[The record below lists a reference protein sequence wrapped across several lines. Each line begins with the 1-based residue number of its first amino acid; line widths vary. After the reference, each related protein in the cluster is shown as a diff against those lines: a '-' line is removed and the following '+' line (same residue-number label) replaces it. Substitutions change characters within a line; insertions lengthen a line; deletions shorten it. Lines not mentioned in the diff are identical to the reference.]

1 MSDGSS
7 AAKKLASVIMNLP
20 NPDQIKTFLTSTLPT
35 LQLLLRNILSL
46 PAEDKYRCLKT
57 SSNLKLRDV
66 VVNTPGVE
74 AFVGEIGFSKDVA
87 GNYVLPLMASLKV
100 IQDALSELTHVEM
113 DVAIHL
119 RSLSQQHVDM
129 QLDRAKEEYIREA
142 RGKALMEEA
151 ERLGPYGDASALAS
165 IPEDQWSSAERLL
178 QRILKPIVLDATN
191 ETLRRIKTTAIL
203 SAGGPCALNF
213 LASIGF
219 HPNGDNAVEMK
230 CVKSHVT

>member
-57 SSNLKLRDV
+57 SSNVKLRDV

-100 IQDALSELTHVEM
+100 IQDALSELTHV
-113 DVAIHL
+113 AIHL
-119 RSLSQQHVDM
+119 RSLSHN
-129 QLDRAKEEYIREA
+129 
-142 RGKALMEEA
+142 
-151 ERLGPYGDASALAS
+151 
-165 IPEDQWSSAERLL
+165 
-178 QRILKPIVLDATN
+178 T
-191 ETLRRIKTTAIL
+191 
-203 SAGGPCALNF
+203 
-213 LASIGF
+213 
-219 HPNGDNAVEMK
+219 
-230 CVKSHVT
+230 

>member
-35 LQLLLRNILSL
+35 LQLLLRNILSH

-57 SSNLKLRDV
+57 SSNVKLRDV

-74 AFVGEIGFSKDVA
+74 AFVGEIGFIKDVA

-151 ERLGPYGDASALAS
+151 ERLGPYGDA
-165 IPEDQWSSAERLL
+165 
-178 QRILKPIVLDATN
+178 
-191 ETLRRIKTTAIL
+191 
-203 SAGGPCALNF
+203 
-213 LASIGF
+213 
-219 HPNGDNAVEMK
+219 
-230 CVKSHVT
+230 

>member
-1 MSDGSS
+1 MVLLQR
-7 AAKKLASVIMNLP
+7 KKLASVIMNLP

-57 SSNLKLRDV
+57 SSNVKLRDV

-74 AFVGEIGFSKDVA
+74 AFVGEIGFIKDVA

-119 RSLSQQHVDM
+119 TTRRHATGSSKRGIHSGSEGESTDGRS
-129 QLDRAKEEYIREA
+129 
-142 RGKALMEEA
+142 GK
-151 ERLGPYGDASALAS
+151 
-165 IPEDQWSSAERLL
+165 
-178 QRILKPIVLDATN
+178 
-191 ETLRRIKTTAIL
+191 
-203 SAGGPCALNF
+203 
-213 LASIGF
+213 IGT
-219 HPNGDNAVEMK
+219 VR
-230 CVKSHVT
+230 